1 MAVQF
6 GVKWI
11 PIKKGVNTS
20 EFADKVDLMSP
31 KSDVYKLKTLHVD
44 CKKLG
49 DVVENYIKK
58 HCIMNKFRKL
68 HRLRFLVQWHLLINH
83 SMILINKS

>member
-1 MAVQF
+1 
-6 GVKWI
+6 
-11 PIKKGVNTS
+11 
-20 EFADKVDLMSP
+20 MSP

-68 HRLRFLVQWHLLINH
+68 HRLRFLVQ
-83 SMILINKS
+83 